1 MKKNKKKCNCG
12 VCKFSRRFSKWR
24 DKLPKS
30 ALKFADELYERMAN
44 FEDDAGY
51 YHAIVDGSWLDA
63 DKIIKRERKKR
74 RKENYKVEKRRKVVG
89 PTPSG
94 LKVDGPTYTPP
105 GLKVDGYSGK
115 ILSRSQALDKATEKA
130 FYDGLKKI
138 K

>member
-63 DKIIKRERKKR
+63 DRIIKHAREKR
-74 RKENYKVEKRRKVVG
+74 QETCKVRKVEK
-89 PTPSG
+89 
-94 LKVDGPTYTPP
+94 KVDGPTYTPP

-115 ILSRSQALDKATEKA
+115 ILSRPQALDKATEKA